1 MHLRLFSVGLF
12 RSIVDSCIRRVL
24 REPAKVVLF
33 AAMLAFGIAPV
44 PAQSGSSIPSPV
56 ISIVALDAHLAP
68 GGTLPVFTWRTDG
81 RLLDF
86 GAFLTRYESSPVDVY
101 FGIIV
106 PGGRIF
112 SWSPGTN
119 NVPNLQEGFVPAA
132 QRTTATEMS
141 SGALLGGSP
150 QHSFS
155 ANHPLGLYS
164 VFFFLVPAGADP
176 RDLRQWY
183 GATMSPLVITN

>member
-1 MHLRLFSVGLF
+1 MHFRLS
-12 RSIVDSCIRRVL
+12 SIELLKSIADSCIRRVL
-24 REPAKVVLF
+24 REPVKVVLF
-33 AAMLAFGIAPV
+33 SAMLAFGIAPV
-44 PAQSGSSIPSPV
+44 PAQSGTSIPSPV
-56 ISIVALDAHLAP
+56 ISIMALDANLAP

-81 RLLDF
+81 RLLEFD
-86 GAFLTRYESSPVDVY
+86 ASLSRYESSPVDVY

-119 NVPNLQEGFVPAA
+119 NVPTLQEGFVPAA

-141 SGALLGGSP
+141 GAALLGSSP
-150 QHSFS
+150 QYGFS
-155 ANHPLGLYS
+155 SDHLLGLYS
-164 VFFFLVPAGADP
+164 VFFFLVPAGTDP
-176 RDLRQWY
+176 RDPRRWM